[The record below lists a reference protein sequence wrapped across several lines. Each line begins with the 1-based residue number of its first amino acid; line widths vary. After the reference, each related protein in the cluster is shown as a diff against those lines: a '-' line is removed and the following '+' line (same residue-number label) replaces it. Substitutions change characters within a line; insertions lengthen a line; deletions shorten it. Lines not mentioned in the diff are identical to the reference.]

1 MYLAIDSL
9 DINDLVMRKQNDWN
23 PFLVVLISFIK
34 DHREEELQERPI
46 REEREIGRKTAKARI
61 LESVINSP
69 PWAFNLKSKLN
80 PSYFADKLSFQ
91 RNDIFPCLVL

>member
-9 DINDLVMRKQNDWN
+9 DINNLVMRKQNDWN

-46 REEREIGRKTAKARI
+46 REERDRKEDC
-61 LESVINSP
+61 ESKNIRVGH
-69 PWAFNLKSKLN
+69 
-80 PSYFADKLSFQ
+80 
-91 RNDIFPCLVL
+91 